1 MPYRAYLSQIGTIW
15 HKLAYK
21 IKERTS
27 VMNESTGYTENR
39 EDEDPAVSAFD
50 KQHDNDMLPNVPED
64 EDSQT
69 ETVPDATNLPAHPIR
84 SPSPTFPPED
94 TPDDTLYN
102 DIFREQRQPEEQKL
116 PDPLIGEAKH
126 QAAPEKLPWDSPQ
139 LLDSIQQLEKLCANL
154 QDSLTAYQAFTT
166 TLNETDAILAE
177 TLHTLSAET
186 QAMTTNRQAY
196 EKIMTE
202 MSRTAHW
209 LEHTNKRYTEMMAA
223 MPIQAEKAYT
233 GMIQKHAA
241 NYQNL
246 MIKLGKLIE
255 TKVLK
260 PPKAT
265 NYYAIAGILIAQT
278 IALYVLLK

>member
-1 MPYRAYLSQIGTIW
+1 MNEP
-15 HKLAYK
+15 
-21 IKERTS
+21 
-27 VMNESTGYTENR
+27 NESTGYTKNR

-50 KQHDNDMLPNVPED
+50 KQLDMLENVTTD
-64 EDSQT
+64 EDSHT
-69 ETVPDATNLPAHPIR
+69 GTVPDIPELPAYSAC
-84 SPSPTFPPED
+84 SPSPSFSPED
-94 TPDDTLYN
+94 TAADTLYD
-102 DIFREQRQPEEQKL
+102 DIFRTQQQPEEPKL
-116 PDPLIGEAKH
+116 PDPLIGEAEH

-139 LLDSIQQLEKLCANL
+139 LLDSIQKLEKLCANL

-186 QAMTTNRQAY
+186 QTVTANRQAY

-223 MPIQAEKAYT
+223 MPLQAEKAYT

-265 NYYAIAGILIAQT
+265 NYYAIAGILLVQT

>member
-1 MPYRAYLSQIGTIW
+1 
-15 HKLAYK
+15 
-21 IKERTS
+21 
-27 VMNESTGYTENR
+27 MNESTGYTENR

-102 DIFREQRQPEEQKL
+102 DIFWEQRQPDESKPSL
-116 PDPLIGEAKH
+116 PEPLKGEAKH
-126 QAAPEKLPWDSPQ
+126 QAEPENLSLDNQQ
-139 LLDSIQQLEKLCANL
+139 LQDSIRKLEKLCTDL
-154 QDSLTAYQAFTT
+154 QDSLSTYQALTT
-166 TLNETDAILAE
+166 TLKEADAILAE

-265 NYYAIAGILIAQT
+265 NYYAIAGILLVQT

>member
-1 MPYRAYLSQIGTIW
+1 MNEP
-15 HKLAYK
+15 
-21 IKERTS
+21 
-27 VMNESTGYTENR
+27 NESTVYTENR

-50 KQHDNDMLPNVPED
+50 KQHDMLPNVPED

-84 SPSPTFPPED
+84 SQSPSFPPED

-102 DIFREQRQPEEQKL
+102 DIFREQWQPDESKPSLPEALDEES
-116 PDPLIGEAKH
+116 EH
-126 QAAPEKLPWDSPQ
+126 QAAPEKSPWDSQ
-139 LLDSIQQLEKLCANL
+139 QVQDSIRKLEKLCANL
-154 QDSLTAYQAFTT
+154 QDSLSAYQSLTT
-166 TLNETDAILAE
+166 TLKETDAILAE

-186 QAMTTNRQAY
+186 QAITANRQAH

-202 MSRTAHW
+202 MARTAHW

-223 MPIQAEKAYT
+223 MPEQAEKAYT
-233 GMIQKHAA
+233 GMIQKHAT

-246 MIKLGKLIE
+246 MIRLGKLIE

-265 NYYAIAGILIAQT
+265 NYYAIAGILLVQT
-278 IALYVLLK
+278 IVLYVLLK